1 MPRGAVRKVVIA
13 AVVAVLA
20 AAVAAAALEW
30 LRRVGW
36 SMSRRREVT
45 PGEREA
51 VWALGE
57 THRLLR
63 RRSAELEEA
72 RRDAA
77 ELADRLEALQATLT
91 DTQEQLAIARRLLG
105 ETTAVAN
112 ENLRLRGAV
121 EALTAAIAEARGGD
135 ADAAPSEELESLRS
149 EIIDLEAQ
157 LKELAEDR
165 DRAVDEAERLR
176 RELEEGT
183 RVGDVDEALQRLRAE
198 LERTETSLEIERR
211 RNLRLGRRSAL
222 GPRS

>member
-13 AVVAVLA
+13 VVVAVLA

-30 LRRVGW
+30 LRRAGS
-36 SMSRRREVT
+36 SMRRRREVT

-77 ELADRLEALQATLT
+77 ELADRLEALQTTLT
-91 DTQEQLAIARRLLG
+91 DTQEQLATARRFLA

-121 EALTAAIAEARGGD
+121 DALSAAIAGARGRD
-135 ADAAPSEELESLRS
+135 AEPASSEEMESLRS

-165 DRAVDEAERLR
+165 DRAVDDAERLR
-176 RELEEGT
+176 GEMEVET
-183 RVGDVDEALQRLRAE
+183 RGGDVDDALQRLRAE
-198 LERTETSLEIERR
+198 LERTRTSLEIERR